1 VKRIMP
7 MLILSLTMHGMMHLL
22 LRFVQ
27 DFGVNPVKLGRDF
40 VKILP
45 RKFAGVA
52 NKIRGQKTRAVRNN
66 NHQQHTGLE
75 K

>member
-7 MLILSLTMHGMMHLL
+7 MLILSLTAHGMMHLL

-27 DFGVNPVKLGRDF
+27 DFGVNPAKLGRDF

-52 NKIRGQKTRAVRNN
+52 NKINFWTDNPR
-66 NHQQHTGLE
+66 
-75 K
+75 

>member
-1 VKRIMP
+1 MKHIMLV
-7 MLILSLTMHGMMHLL
+7 LILSFITHGMMHLL

-27 DFGVNPVKLGRDF
+27 DFGLNPVKLGRDF

-52 NKIRGQKTRAVRNN
+52 NKINFLTDNPR
-66 NHQQHTGLE
+66 
-75 K
+75 

>member
-1 VKRIMP
+1 MP
-7 MLILSLTMHGMMHLL
+7 MLILSLLTHGMMHGVMHGVMHGMMHGMMHLL

-52 NKIRGQKTRAVRNN
+52 DQIQLLDR
-66 NHQQHTGLE
+66 
-75 K
+75 